1 MFIMYTCTKLYRDLQ
16 LIPVNNSFEKIA
28 IYPIQNIVKDSSDS
42 ILKVH

>member
-16 LIPVNNSFEKIA
+16 LIPVNSFEKIA
-28 IYPIQNIVKDSSDS
+28 IYPIQNVVKDSLDS